1 MGKRRDARLLAVQFL
16 YQVEVGAKQDLE
28 ASLANFWDTT
38 EAEPAL
44 RKLAEPAIRGVLE
57 NYDSLNEQIKGF
69 SQNWDLNRMA
79 PVDRNI
85 LRLALFEML
94 HCPDIPPVVSINEAI
109 DIAKQLSTEESGR
122 FVNGILD
129 RAIKTLD
136 RPARGDANDKPKKT
150 KKVKQ

>member
-28 ASLANFWDTT
+28 RGLLNFWETT
-38 EAEPAL
+38 EAEASL
-44 RKLAEPAIRGVLE
+44 RKLAEPAIRGVLAHHE
-57 NYDSLNEQIKGF
+57 ELSAQIKKY
-69 SQNWDLNRMA
+69 SQNWDLPRIA

-85 LRLALFEML
+85 LRLALYEMM

-109 DIAKQLSTEESGR
+109 EIAKQLSTEESGR

-129 RAIKTLD
+129 QAIKTLN
-136 RPARGDANDKPKKT
+136 RPARGDADGGKKR
-150 KKVKQ
+150 